1 MNFIRDM
8 APELMVLLFVIG
20 MSGALLLTFV
30 LSR

>member
-8 APELMVLLFVIG
+8 APELMVLFFMIG
-20 MSGALLLTFV
+20 MSGALLLILV

>member
-8 APELMVLLFVIG
+8 APELSVGLFLIL
-20 MSGALLLTFV
+20 MTGAMLVTFF